1 MKKLDLII
9 IASMIF
15 LMGCNVNANE
25 DYVSSGDTK
34 NAIIELYTSEGC
46 SSCPPAEAWLSKT
59 GELEEYS
66 ETELIPLA
74 FYVDY
79 WDYLGWKD
87 PYAHPDYSMR
97 QKMHQINGAIR
108 TLYTP
113 QLILDA
119 RELRPVKTLSERFAQ
134 VRSSKASLQLDLRVD
149 KQQDHLKLNIK
160 SLPLKTIVSNGQSLF
175 FALTENNIVSRIRAG
190 ENSGR
195 TLTHDY
201 VVREFIGPLEID
213 ASKDNNVDQLIKINP
228 KWNLDEIAVV
238 AFVQTMNGEILQAVR
253 WSNK

>member
-1 MKKLDLII
+1 MKKLDSII
-9 IASMIF
+9 ILSLIF

-46 SSCPPAEAWLSKT
+46 SSCPPAEAWLSQT
-59 GELEEYS
+59 GRLEQYPEA
-66 ETELIPLA
+66 ELIPLA

-87 PYAHPDYSMR
+87 PYAHPEYSMR

-119 RELRPVKTLSERFAQ
+119 RELRPAKTLPERFAQ
-134 VRSSKASLQLDLRVD
+134 VRSNKASLQLDLRVSTTPD
-149 KQQDHLKLNIK
+149 SLQLNLK
-160 SLPLKTIVSNGQSLF
+160 SLPLKTTLANDDGLYFVV
-175 FALTENNIVSRIRAG
+175 TENNIVSSINAG
-190 ENSGR
+190 ENHGR

-201 VVREFIGPLEID
+201 VVREFIGPLPID
-213 ASKDNNVDQLIKINP
+213 ITEDSSKEQLIKINP
-228 KWNLDEIAVV
+228 DWNLEQIAVV
-238 AFVQTMNGEILQAVR
+238 AFVQTMKGEILQAVR
-253 WSNK
+253 WSSK

>member
-1 MKKLDLII
+1 MKKLDSII
-9 IASMIF
+9 ILSLIF

-46 SSCPPAEAWLSKT
+46 SSCPPAEAWLSQT
-59 GELEEYS
+59 GRLEQYPEA
-66 ETELIPLA
+66 ELIPLA

-97 QKMHQINGAIR
+97 QKMHQINGAVR

-119 RELRPVKTLSERFAQ
+119 NELRPVKMLPERFGQ

-149 KQQDHLKLNIK
+149 KQQDHFKVNLK
-160 SLPLKTIVSNGQSLF
+160 SLPLKTISPNDQSLF
-175 FALTENNIVSRIRAG
+175 FTVTESNIVSRIRAG

-213 ASKDNNVDQLIKINP
+213 TTNESSIDQLILINP
-228 KWNLDEIAVV
+228 EWNLDEVAVV
-238 AFVQTMNGEILQAVR
+238 AFVQTMKGEILQAVR

>member
-9 IASMIF
+9 IACLLF
-15 LMGCNVNANE
+15 QMGCNVNANE
-25 DYVSSGDTK
+25 DLVSSGDTK

-46 SSCPPAEAWLSKT
+46 SSCPPAEAWLSQT
-59 GELEEYS
+59 GRLEQYPEA
-66 ETELIPLA
+66 ELIPLA

-97 QKMHQINGAIR
+97 QKMHQINGGIR

-113 QLILDA
+113 QLILNA
-119 RELRPVKTLSERFAQ
+119 RELRPATTLPERFA
-134 VRSSKASLQLDLRVD
+134 VERSLKASLQLDLRVD
-149 KQQDHLKLNIK
+149 EQADNLQVNLK
-160 SLPLKTIVSNGQSLF
+160 SMPLETLLSNDEGLF
-175 FALTENNIVSRIRAG
+175 FVVTENNIVSRIDAG
-190 ENSGR
+190 ENHGR

-201 VVREFIGPLEID
+201 VVREFIGPMKID
-213 ASKDNNVDQLIKINP
+213 ITQDSSIDQLIEINP
-228 KWNLDEIAVV
+228 DWNLDEIAVV
-238 AFVQTMNGEILQAVR
+238 AFVQTMKGEILQAVR